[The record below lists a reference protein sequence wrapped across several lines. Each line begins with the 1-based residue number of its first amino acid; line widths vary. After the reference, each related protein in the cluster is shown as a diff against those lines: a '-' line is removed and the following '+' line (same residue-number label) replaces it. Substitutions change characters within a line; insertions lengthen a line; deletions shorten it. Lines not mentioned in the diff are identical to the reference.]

1 MREEIHIPGSLGIQA
16 DERTSCREL
25 LQLELH
31 EEERERKE
39 MMDIRT
45 KTVLIIKRGDE
56 YLVGTICFST
66 DLRWS
71 KSKYDAWTTR
81 RREDAERVASVVGG
95 TVMLFNPIVNQE
107 REARF
112 A

>member
-1 MREEIHIPGSLGIQA
+1 
-16 DERTSCREL
+16 
-25 LQLELH
+25 
-31 EEERERKE
+31 

-107 REARF
+107 RVAHF
-112 A
+112 N

>member
-1 MREEIHIPGSLGIQA
+1 MDVRE
-16 DERTSCREL
+16 
-25 LQLELH
+25 
-31 EEERERKE
+31 
-39 MMDIRT
+39 
-45 KTVLIIKRGDE
+45 KTMLIIKRGDE
-56 YLVGTICFST
+56 YLVGVICFST
-66 DLRWS
+66 ELRWS
-71 KSKYDAWTTR
+71 KSKFDAWTTR

>member
-1 MREEIHIPGSLGIQA
+1 
-16 DERTSCREL
+16 
-25 LQLELH
+25 
-31 EEERERKE
+31 

-71 KSKYDAWTTR
+71 KSK
-81 RREDAERVASVVGG
+81 
-95 TVMLFNPIVNQE
+95 
-107 REARF
+107 
-112 A
+112 